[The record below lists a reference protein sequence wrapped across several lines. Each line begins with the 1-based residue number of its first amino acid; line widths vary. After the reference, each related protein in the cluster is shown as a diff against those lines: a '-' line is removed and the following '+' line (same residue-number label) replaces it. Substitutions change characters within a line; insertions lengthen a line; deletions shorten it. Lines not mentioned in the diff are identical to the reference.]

1 MYGILVAL
9 AILIH
14 MSMVAGVC
22 EDIGEQRK
30 RRSAT
35 MVNLF
40 QSLSDRVINLEKKV
54 CTLVACPS
62 RMQSSMQNSMSVCT
76 EECMY

>member
-1 MYGILVAL
+1 MYGILVVL

-40 QSLSDRVINLEKKV
+40 QSLSDRVMKLEKKV
-54 CTLVACPS
+54 CTLVAC
-62 RMQSSMQNSMSVCT
+62 RIQCLYVLNYT
-76 EECMY
+76 

>member
-1 MYGILVAL
+1 MHGIFVAL

-22 EDIGEQRK
+22 EDAGEQRK

-35 MVNLF
+35 MVDLF
-40 QSLSDRVINLEKKV
+40 QSLSDRVMQLEKKV
-54 CTLVACPS
+54 CTLVACSPVEC
-62 RMQSSMQNSMSVCT
+62 RVVYSMH
-76 EECMY
+76 